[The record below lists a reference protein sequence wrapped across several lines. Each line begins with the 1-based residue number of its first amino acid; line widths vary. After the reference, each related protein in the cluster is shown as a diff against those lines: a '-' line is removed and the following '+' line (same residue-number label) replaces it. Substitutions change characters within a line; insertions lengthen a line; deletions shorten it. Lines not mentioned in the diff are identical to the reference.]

1 MTKTVKFRAG
11 RNGAIGSLVEIE
23 LPITAN
29 PHRLRTVPA
38 SIMGLAMA
46 MFALSSLSAFPTA
59 LAAPSLTEKFFALA
73 PIVLLVALGATLGS
87 TMLTAIRDLALAQ
100 PVVQID
106 EEGIFD
112 RRVLDRVIRWDEI
125 ASVTSYRIV
134 NGGLL
139 LHLKEPLPVR
149 FNLLRIGTI
158 FHFWQP
164 QPQTAYISM
173 NWLIGPFFP
182 VGAVFA
188 LASENQVSLFERR
201 RLGNIVPITI
211 IPPDAFND

>member
-1 MTKTVKFRAG
+1 MAKTVKFRAG
-11 RNGAIGSLVEIE
+11 RNGSVGSLVEVE

-29 PHRLRTVPA
+29 PHRVRTIPA
-38 SIMGLAMA
+38 SIMGLAIA
-46 MFALSSLSAFPTA
+46 LFALASLAAFPSA
-59 LAAPSLTEKFFALA
+59 LAAPSLTEKFFAIA

-87 TMLTAIRDLALAQ
+87 TMLTGIRDLSLAQ

-106 EEGIFD
+106 EEGILD

-125 ASVTSYRIV
+125 ASITSYRIV

-149 FNLLRIGTI
+149 FNPMRIGTI
-158 FHFWQP
+158 FHFWKP

-182 VGAVFA
+182 VGAVFT
-188 LASENQVSLFERR
+188 LASENQIPLFERR
-201 RLGNIVPITI
+201 RLGNIVPIMI
-211 IPPDAFND
+211 I